1 MNEKSKSGF
10 ATDAAQELKRLTES
24 GSKKFGE
31 LATRVK
37 KHNLSRPEVRARAA
51 GRYLARLATAWG
63 ILSIIGAVIMM
74 FVRTCIDQSDWSD
87 TCYEYEHPFVTWAIV
102 SLLANLIVSSFMYA
116 VGTYIEAKMS
126 KALSD

>member
-1 MNEKSKSGF
+1 MNEKSKSEVVAD
-10 ATDAAQELKRLTES
+10 ATQNLKKMADL
-24 GSKKFGE
+24 GSKKAGE
-31 LATRVK
+31 LAARIK
-37 KHNLSRPEVRARAA
+37 KHNSSKPEIRARAA
-51 GRYLARLATAWG
+51 GRYLAWLATVWG
-63 ILSIIGAVIMM
+63 VLSIIGAVILM
-74 FVRTCIDQSDWSD
+74 FVRNCIDQSDWG